1 MSLTVTPNNRNKIFF
16 INAYNPLVIG
26 NLTKRY
32 LILSTKNLPG
42 FFDKKKY
49 QVSKT
54 YYTLNELEYYCLMRP
69 YKDNRLHFVLIPGA
83 QGSPKI
89 PNYAFRPEK
98 VEAQLEMRTKIAV
111 NDPDFIQVNQ
121 ETKTVLVSEMFEKYK
136 GGFTKEGN
144 TILDFIN
151 KYRKEG
157 HAIPNAYTLGY
168 YEYNSRIN
176 K

>member
-1 MSLTVTPNNRNKIFF
+1 
-16 INAYNPLVIG
+16 
-26 NLTKRY
+26 
-32 LILSTKNLPG
+32 
-42 FFDKKKY
+42 
-49 QVSKT
+49 
-54 YYTLNELEYYCLMRP
+54 
-69 YKDNRLHFVLIPGA
+69 
-83 QGSPKI
+83 
-89 PNYAFRPEK
+89 
-98 VEAQLEMRTKIAV
+98 
-111 NDPDFIQVNQ
+111 
-121 ETKTVLVSEMFEKYK
+121 MFEKYK